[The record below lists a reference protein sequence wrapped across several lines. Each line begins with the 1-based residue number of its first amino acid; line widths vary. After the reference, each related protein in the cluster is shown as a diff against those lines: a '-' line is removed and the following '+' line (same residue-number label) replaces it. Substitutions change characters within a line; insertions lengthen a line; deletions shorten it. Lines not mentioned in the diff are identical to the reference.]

1 MEKIQKDFVAFK
13 EEQHELNKSV
23 GQQLRVINIQIQRF
37 TERGH
42 DLIDTVLSDT
52 QTNQSILNKLVAF
65 DDRIKRLE
73 VSNSESNK
81 V

>member
-42 DLIDTVLSDT
+42 DLTDPVLSDI
-52 QTNQSILNKLVAF
+52 QTNKSILNKLVAF

-73 VSNSESNK
+73 VSNSESKK

>member
-42 DLIDTVLSDT
+42 DLTDPVLSDT

-73 VSNSESNK
+73 VSNSEIKK

>member
-42 DLIDTVLSDT
+42 DLIDPVLSDT